1 MMKNIFLSVIGLK
14 SNFIKVLTP
23 MGSAWDNTLLLP
35 ELMHKRNSSNFKER
49 KYRNEANFLMQHLK
63 CWDITTVLK
72 KFLIPWKCLDF
83 SQFSTKGHPR

>member
-1 MMKNIFLSVIGLK
+1 MKNILE

-35 ELMHKRNSSNFKER
+35 ELMHKRNSSNFIER

-63 CWDITTVLK
+63 CWDTATVLK
-72 KFLIPWKCLDF
+72 RFLTP
-83 SQFSTKGHPR
+83 